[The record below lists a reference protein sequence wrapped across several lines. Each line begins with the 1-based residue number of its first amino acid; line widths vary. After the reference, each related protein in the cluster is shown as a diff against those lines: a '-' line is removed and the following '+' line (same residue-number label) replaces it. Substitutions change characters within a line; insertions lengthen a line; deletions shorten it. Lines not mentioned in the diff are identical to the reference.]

1 MSSKRFYILVHDWGA
16 ELCDGGEVIM
26 SSYHQNVLG
35 DVCDLL
41 NNQEDLIN
49 ELYHYIRNQK
59 KIIESLQE
67 QVCLQDPIIDVWE
80 V

>member
-49 ELYHYIRNQK
+49 ELYK
-59 KIIESLQE
+59 KVRVQDEIIENLQE
-67 QVCLQDPIIDVWE
+67 QVRIQDQIDGLE
-80 V
+80 G